1 MNPSDIGKAYD
12 QITHIWQRD
21 EFNMNNGID
30 AHKRALKFVSHK
42 GQALEIGCG
51 CTCRFIDL
59 LSEEGFQVSGLDVSS
74 EMLKLAKEKRPDID
88 FIQADICEHTLDSQY
103 DFITAW
109 DSIWHIPLAKQRPV
123 ITKIVD
129 SLNSGGIFIF
139 SFGGTDSEG
148 DHKDDFMGPEVYYSS
163 LGTQGFLS
171 LFIELGC
178 KIRHLEF
185 DQHPELHTYLIVEKA

>member
-12 QITHIWQRD
+12 QITHMWQSD
-21 EFNMNNGID
+21 DFNMKNGID
-30 AHKRALKFVSHK
+30 AHNRALQFSTNSGK
-42 GQALEIGCG
+42 ALEVGCG

-59 LSEEGFQVSGLDVSS
+59 LSEQGFEVSGLDVSTK
-74 EMLKLAKEKRPDID
+74 MLKLAKEKRPEVN
-88 FIQADICEHTLDSQY
+88 FIQADICQYQLEDKY

-109 DSIWHIPLAKQRPV
+109 DSIWHIPLSQQRDV
-123 ITKIVD
+123 ITKIID
-129 SLNSGGIFIF
+129 SLNTGGVFIF

-148 DHKDDFMGPEVYYSS
+148 SHTDSFMGPEVYYSS
-163 LGTQGFLS
+163 LGTNGFLN